1 MKKSL
6 LTEAQ
11 IRKFMKFADLG
22 PLTEN
27 FIDKIEEEKVDEEKV
42 DEDKIEETVWGGN
55 KGDESAT
62 HPGEEDYTT
71 KKGDELKHDEPGGR
85 GEKKGDE
92 AYVNE
97 EEVLTEED
105 VDVHDLVVKLMQ
117 VISDETGVDVNVEEE
132 EGGDVE
138 DVGLEDEEV
147 VDDEVIDDEVIDDEV
162 VDDEVVDTEEE
173 AVSIA
178 GDDELEGGEIAALEG
193 LVAEVTRRVAARLL
207 KGNTK

>member
-27 FIDKIEEEKVDEEKV
+27 FIDKIEEEKIDEERV
-42 DEDKIEETVWGGN
+42 DEDKIDEAQADA
-55 KGDESAT
+55 GDPSET
-62 HPGEEDYTT
+62 HPGD
-71 KKGDELKHDEPGGR
+71 
-85 GEKKGDE
+85 
-92 AYVNE
+92 

-138 DVGLEDEEV
+138 DVELEDE
-147 VDDEVIDDEVIDDEV
+147 EV

-178 GDDELEGGEIAALEG
+178 GDDELEGGGIAALEG

-207 KGNTK
+207 KGNTKS

>member
-1 MKKSL
+1 LQSIFLGVYKMKKSL

-55 KGDESAT
+55 
-62 HPGEEDYTT
+62 
-71 KKGDELKHDEPGGR
+71 KGDELKHDEPGGR

-147 VDDEVIDDEVIDDEV
+147 VDDEVIDDEV
-162 VDDEVVDTEEE
+162 VDTEEE

>member
-11 IRKFMKFADLG
+11 VRKFMKFANLG

-27 FIDKIEEEKVDEEKV
+27 FIEKVEEDKIE
-42 DEDKIEETVWGGN
+42 EDKIEETVWGGN
-55 KGDESAT
+55 KGDKSAT
-62 HPGEEDYTT
+62 HPGEKDYTT
-71 KKGDELKHDEPGGR
+71 KKGEELKHDEPGPGW
-85 GEKKGDE
+85 GEKKGEE
-92 AYVNE
+92 AFN

-117 VISDETGVDVNVEEE
+117 VISDETGVEVNVEEE

-138 DVGLEDEEV
+138 DVDLEDEEV
-147 VDDEVIDDEVIDDEV
+147 VDDEVL
-162 VDDEVVDTEEE
+162 DTEEE
-173 AVSIA
+173 AMSMP
-178 GDDELEGGEIAALEG
+178 GDEEVESGEIVSTGDEDIEG

-207 KGNTK
+207 KGNKK

>member
-11 IRKFMKFADLG
+11 VRKFMKFANLG

-27 FIDKIEEEKVDEEKV
+27 FIEKVEEDKIEEDQIE
-42 DEDKIEETVWGGN
+42 EDKIEETVWGGN
-55 KGDESAT
+55 KGDKSAT
-62 HPGEEDYTT
+62 HPGEKDYTT
-71 KKGDELKHDEPGGR
+71 KKGEELKHDEPGPGW
-85 GEKKGDE
+85 GEKKGEE
-92 AYVNE
+92 AFN

-117 VISDETGVDVNVEEE
+117 VISDETGVEVNVEEE

-138 DVGLEDEEV
+138 DVDLEDEEV
-147 VDDEVIDDEVIDDEV
+147 VDDEVL
-162 VDDEVVDTEEE
+162 DTEEE
-173 AVSIA
+173 AMSMP
-178 GDDELEGGEIAALEG
+178 GDEEVESGEIVSTGDEDIEG

-207 KGNTK
+207 KGNKK